1 MRAVNL
7 LPRED
12 VQRRRKPGQN
22 VPALVAGATV
32 LVLSV
37 LVGAAFL
44 FYSGK
49 AKDREAELEAVKAE
63 LALLPPPGSGRTP
76 AQQQLAAQQE
86 ARVAALSVALQHRIA
101 WDRVLREF
109 ALVLPDDVWLTD
121 LVAKSPV
128 PPSVDTPAV
137 PAPGSA
143 PDQFLIKGYT
153 YSHEAVGRLLSRLAV
168 MPDLRNVFLSRA
180 TRTGRVVEFAI
191 SAEVRPPGAAS

>member
-1 MRAVNL
+1 MRAINL
-7 LPRED
+7 LPKDD
-12 VQRRRKPGQN
+12 VQRRRKPSEN
-22 VPALVAGATV
+22 VPALVAGITV
-32 LVLSV
+32 VVLSM
-37 LVGAAFL
+37 LLGAVFL
-44 FYSGK
+44 LYSGK
-49 AKDREAELEAVKAE
+49 AKDRRAELEAVKSE
-63 LALLPPPGSGRTP
+63 LALLPPPGSERTP
-76 AQQQLAAQQE
+76 AQQQLAAQQQG
-86 ARVAALSVALQHRIA
+86 RVAALSVALQHRIA

-121 LVAKSPV
+121 LVAKSPI
-128 PPSVDTPAV
+128 PPTSTAPAV

-191 SAEVRPPGAAS
+191 SAEVRTPGATS